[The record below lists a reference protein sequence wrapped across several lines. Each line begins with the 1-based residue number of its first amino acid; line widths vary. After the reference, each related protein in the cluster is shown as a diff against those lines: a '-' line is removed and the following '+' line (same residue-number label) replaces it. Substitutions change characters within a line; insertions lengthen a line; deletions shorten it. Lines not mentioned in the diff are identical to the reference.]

1 MIYKYYCTNCGYE
14 IDGNDI
20 LFDLSQMLDIHS
32 EVETSSVFIP
42 FSPWD
47 LKNKAIEMNLPLE
60 GRLRLEITLRDLLE
74 YMSRDLD
81 REIDRRAMREMKYSQ
96 FTPQN
101 MVNLLSA
108 SSFQTEEVSAERV
121 RYLVDAITAKMLVR
135 EYSGAPED
143 QEEWEDEAV
152 NHYAYCWV
160 EPIFFEGTDEIYTI
174 RYSEEENPVNLK
186 SFENIIEI
194 RGYCPKCRKPVIKDA
209 GRYEH
214 KLVGFLGAQ
223 SAGKT
228 SLFVSMI
235 NELPNLFGKLE
246 IKLPVPLCLSDGKY
260 DRLIS
265 AIELHKNGWAV
276 PKTDAQG
283 AAVESYN
290 ASLLIESAS
299 GRKELLTFVDIAGEL
314 CYDVKK
320 DTVNQEAFQKFP
332 LITSC
337 HLYMLCTCV
346 SQKGYGNA
354 DEESATIPNTAL
366 LAIANAIYQNLKNPE
381 DVPPMCLVVTKVDM
395 AESMG
400 GSTQKEENP
409 FNTKGMPNI
418 PRNLAMKK
426 GNAIFH
432 PLEQLNILKT
442 LFEQTDNGDVLEA
455 LRWCCNT
462 YMNICDKT
470 YFSMISCS
478 ALGMQ
483 GKKYDK
489 DKDDLEKDGDTFQA
503 VRLDMV
509 WAWILTNL
517 GLMPVAKNRY
527 VFPAVPA
534 YGEAYDLPTIG
545 EELRSRVRCLCPLND
560 EKRRIDALGE
570 LFLNRSILDT
580 RLHRY
585 DEEHGLGPGEGSGLQ
600 KLTEAKRMKEREEM
614 VKSYLAGISTDRQR

>member
-1 MIYKYYCTNCGYE
+1 MIYDYYCTNCGYKIPGE
-14 IDGNDI
+14 NI

-32 EVETSSVFIP
+32 EIDAASVFIP

-47 LKNKAIEMNLPLE
+47 LKNKAEEQKLSLN
-60 GRLRLEITLRDLLE
+60 GRVLLEITLQDLLE

-81 REIDRRAMREMKYSQ
+81 REIDRKAMREMKYSQ

-108 SSFQTEEVSAERV
+108 SSFQTEEVSAERI
-121 RYLVDAITAKMLVR
+121 RYFVDAITAKMMVR
-135 EYSGAPED
+135 EYSGAPEG
-143 QEEWEDEAV
+143 QEAWEDDAE
-152 NHYAYCWV
+152 NHYACCWV
-160 EPIFFEGTDEIYTI
+160 EPVFFEGTDEIYTI
-174 RYSEEENPVNLK
+174 RFSDEENPVNLK

-194 RGYCPKCRKPVIKDA
+194 RGYCPTCRKPIIKDA

-260 DRLIS
+260 DRLLS

-290 ASLLIESAS
+290 ASLLIEPAS
-299 GRKELLTFVDIAGEL
+299 GNRKKLVTFVDIAGEL
-314 CYDVKK
+314 CYDLKK

-381 DVPPMCLVVTKVDM
+381 DVPPM
-395 AESMG
+395 
-400 GSTQKEENP
+400 
-409 FNTKGMPNI
+409 
-418 PRNLAMKK
+418 
-426 GNAIFH
+426 
-432 PLEQLNILKT
+432 
-442 LFEQTDNGDVLEA
+442 
-455 LRWCCNT
+455 
-462 YMNICDKT
+462 
-470 YFSMISCS
+470 
-478 ALGMQ
+478 
-483 GKKYDK
+483 
-489 DKDDLEKDGDTFQA
+489 
-503 VRLDMV
+503 
-509 WAWILTNL
+509 
-517 GLMPVAKNRY
+517 
-527 VFPAVPA
+527 
-534 YGEAYDLPTIG
+534 
-545 EELRSRVRCLCPLND
+545 
-560 EKRRIDALGE
+560 
-570 LFLNRSILDT
+570 
-580 RLHRY
+580 
-585 DEEHGLGPGEGSGLQ
+585 
-600 KLTEAKRMKEREEM
+600 
-614 VKSYLAGISTDRQR
+614 